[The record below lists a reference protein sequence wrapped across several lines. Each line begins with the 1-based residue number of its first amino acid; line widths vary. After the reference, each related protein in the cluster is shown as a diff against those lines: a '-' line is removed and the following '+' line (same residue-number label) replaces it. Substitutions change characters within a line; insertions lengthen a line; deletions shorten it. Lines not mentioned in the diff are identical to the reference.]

1 MAAPTLVARM
11 TVDEYF
17 ANPDL
22 LESSELVD
30 GEVLV
35 TPPTLRHVWVTRA
48 VFLALHA
55 HVAPRRLGEVFPD
68 QLGYEL
74 PGTRDTVRVPDVS
87 FITADRMPVVL
98 PSDRTLTIAPD
109 LVVEVLSSTDTR
121 PVLRKKLA
129 HYLGAGTRLVWLIDT
144 DERGVEVH
152 TPDAAARWVSEDG
165 VLDGGSVLPDLRVPV
180 RDLFAGLAPAA
191 SA

>member
-1 MAAPTLVARM
+1 MAAPALVARI

-35 TPPTLRHVWVTRA
+35 TTPTLRHVWVTRT

-55 HVAPRRLGEVFPD
+55 HVAPRGLGEVFPD

-87 FITADRMPVVL
+87 FVAAGRIPVPL
-98 PSDRTLTIAPD
+98 PPDRTFRLAPD
-109 LVVEVLSSTDTR
+109 LTVEVLSSTDTR

-129 HYLGAGTRLVWLIDT
+129 HYLGAGTRLMWLIDA

-152 TPDAAARWVSEDG
+152 TPDAAARWVPEDG
-165 VLDGGSVLPDLRVPV
+165 VLDGGAVLPEFRLPV
-180 RDLFAGLAPAA
+180 RDLFAGLPREG
-191 SA
+191 